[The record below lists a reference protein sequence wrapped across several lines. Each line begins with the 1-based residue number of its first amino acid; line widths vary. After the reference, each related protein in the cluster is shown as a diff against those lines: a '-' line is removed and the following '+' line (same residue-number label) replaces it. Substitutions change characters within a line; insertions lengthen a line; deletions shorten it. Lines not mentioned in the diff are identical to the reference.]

1 MRRKAALSQKVLIIG
16 YFGSGNA
23 GDEAILGSML
33 DGLRA
38 SRPDLSFVVPGEDPE
53 SIARRFGVQSFR
65 RSDFADLLRAVDTC
79 DAVLVGGGGLLHDI
93 WDPQPETFLTADHW
107 GLTYYC
113 GIPWLAAELGKPV
126 MLFAVGAG
134 PLLFA
139 EGRDLVRRLAE
150 SASVVT
156 VRDDASARLLAELT
170 AGTGA
175 APLPTA
181 DPVWTLPPPAE
192 SRRRALIA
200 ELGLE
205 GTRWLGLALRN
216 WDVGVSQ
223 EHWESEVL
231 AAAEAFARAH
241 SLGILFLPFQT
252 APTPLQ
258 DDAGLARRLAGK
270 ASSGTIRIAEGR
282 TAEDLAAII
291 SACDIVCGMRFH
303 AVLLACAAGVPAVA
317 IEYDPKVANLSAM
330 IQPPLPSVA
339 IDRMGRG
346 NLLAALEEG
355 WKRSGELREGE
366 RKLADAM
373 RSRAGENTRLALE
386 LLRNPPPLRE
396 RPAARRLFDDLVRI
410 ERARLS
416 GGQVPLVRPS
426 FSNDRAAP
434 GVVRIVALTFFDADG
449 AEVYFG
455 GAERYLLELSD
466 LLGSMGYRI
475 ELVQRARVPWVRYYR
490 GLRVVGVVPDSDD
503 FNLNSV
509 IRRTLRRRP
518 ELTIYLA
525 FYLAGTD
532 GPPGS
537 LGISHGIY
545 WDNPAFQGA
554 PAEFERHV
562 RRILDSID
570 GLERIVSVDTNTI
583 NWARANR
590 GSLIDK
596 FTYVPNFV
604 DRSEFH
610 PAPRNSPRIVVLYPR
625 RLSAERGFWLLAEIV
640 PRLIEERDDLDFRF
654 AGHADPREREAVEQL
669 SNRYPGRVVWQAIL
683 PEAMPAEYAA
693 ADIVVIPTVA
703 SEGTSLS
710 CLEAQASGKP
720 VIATRVGGLPDI
732 VIDGVN
738 GLLIEPSSAGLRAAI
753 ERLAAAP
760 DLRASL
766 GDNARAMSASFSIET
781 WRDRWR
787 NILRAHLPRRSAA
800 ASAWAR
806 RPRLTALFP
815 APVEPSGGG
824 ERGAVASA
832 VARMGIDV
840 FWVGPE
846 DPPAGVP
853 RLHPVA
859 LSVPLHLSRPQIF
872 VAEPAEADE
881 GQYPGAGVIQFGS
894 VPGPGGGARLPPSDH
909 PDFRAKLRALVRD
922 ALRRRRQ
929 EIEMTV
935 PESEPAA
942 DPSSPEDRLGLLPA
956 DPRALLLEQQERIIA
971 IRRTAAAERVEF
983 RRIIAEL
990 DARNRGHEQEHAR
1003 ARAYVDEL
1011 RAQQLAQQKALEKEA
1026 AVWRSIAELEQGERR
1041 RREHAEEE
1049 LARAR
1054 TELESIKA
1062 SRVWKLGMLYWRLLS
1077 FLRPSR
1083 GLPAE
1088 PGTPLPEE
1096 RPAPPLPDETPRPLP
1111 PVPAPALPEGLSPH
1125 PDGRYDVIILSIIDW
1140 DFRFQR
1146 PQQLARKFGQEGH
1159 RVFYV
1164 STTVFL
1170 PPDGPPFELVE
1181 KAPNVVELRLRS
1193 ARPLDVYGG
1202 HLSEEDV
1209 EVLEKAFS
1217 ELLATAAFGDFL
1229 VKVDIPFWAPLA
1241 LRLRDR
1247 FGAVVAYDCMDEWS
1261 NFPGFGPAVLQAESS
1276 LVRNAAMTIVS
1287 ADRLVEKHQALARE
1301 LLVVRN
1307 GVDAQHYEAFFGP
1320 NDLLGGA
1327 PRPIIGYYGALASW
1341 VDVPLLEKIAR
1352 RFADGTIVLAGGRFD
1367 IDLSPIENLPN
1378 VRLLGQRPYAEMP
1391 ALLWNFDV
1399 CIIPFQVN
1407 AITEATNPVKFY
1419 EYLWGEKPVV
1429 APNLTELKPFADL
1442 CYLARDADD
1451 FVRQIERALGEGPED
1466 PRRRRRRAAAVDNDW
1481 TARYRAI
1488 DTAVARFFP
1497 RVSVVVV
1504 TWGGHALTRACIE
1517 SLRAES
1523 WPNVEVIVVDNA
1535 STDATVPYLERVAA
1549 EDPRIRLILN
1559 STNRGFAAANNAG
1572 ARIATGE
1579 IIVLLNNDTVV
1590 PPGLLGRLTR
1600 RLIRDPG
1607 IGVLC
1612 PTTNFAGNEAKVD
1625 PDYSDISGLP
1635 AAAAR
1640 RARDHAGS
1648 AFPIEVAAMY
1658 CIAMRREVL
1667 AAVGPLDEAYGVGM
1681 FEDDD
1686 FSLRV
1691 RQAGFSV
1698 LCAEDAYVHHVGQ
1711 GSFRKLSP
1719 SQYQELW
1726 DRNKAYFEKKWG
1738 VTWRP
1743 HQPRA
1748 GTIASASKIGT

>member
-1 MRRKAALSQKVLIIG
+1 
-16 YFGSGNA
+16 
-23 GDEAILGSML
+23 
-33 DGLRA
+33 
-38 SRPDLSFVVPGEDPE
+38 
-53 SIARRFGVQSFR
+53 
-65 RSDFADLLRAVDTC
+65 
-79 DAVLVGGGGLLHDI
+79 
-93 WDPQPETFLTADHW
+93 
-107 GLTYYC
+107 
-113 GIPWLAAELGKPV
+113 
-126 MLFAVGAG
+126 
-134 PLLFA
+134 
-139 EGRDLVRRLAE
+139 
-150 SASVVT
+150 
-156 VRDDASARLLAELT
+156 
-170 AGTGA
+170 
-175 APLPTA
+175 
-181 DPVWTLPPPAE
+181 
-192 SRRRALIA
+192 
-200 ELGLE
+200 
-205 GTRWLGLALRN
+205 
-216 WDVGVSQ
+216 
-223 EHWESEVL
+223 
-231 AAAEAFARAH
+231 
-241 SLGILFLPFQT
+241 
-252 APTPLQ
+252 
-258 DDAGLARRLAGK
+258 
-270 ASSGTIRIAEGR
+270 
-282 TAEDLAAII
+282 
-291 SACDIVCGMRFH
+291 
-303 AVLLACAAGVPAVA
+303 
-317 IEYDPKVANLSAM
+317 
-330 IQPPLPSVA
+330 
-339 IDRMGRG
+339 
-346 NLLAALEEG
+346 
-355 WKRSGELREGE
+355 
-366 RKLADAM
+366 
-373 RSRAGENTRLALE
+373 
-386 LLRNPPPLRE
+386 
-396 RPAARRLFDDLVRI
+396 
-410 ERARLS
+410 
-416 GGQVPLVRPS
+416 
-426 FSNDRAAP
+426 
-434 GVVRIVALTFFDADG
+434 
-449 AEVYFG
+449 
-455 GAERYLLELSD
+455 
-466 LLGSMGYRI
+466 
-475 ELVQRARVPWVRYYR
+475 
-490 GLRVVGVVPDSDD
+490 
-503 FNLNSV
+503 
-509 IRRTLRRRP
+509 
-518 ELTIYLA
+518 
-525 FYLAGTD
+525 
-532 GPPGS
+532 
-537 LGISHGIY
+537 
-545 WDNPAFQGA
+545 
-554 PAEFERHV
+554 
-562 RRILDSID
+562 
-570 GLERIVSVDTNTI
+570 
-583 NWARANR
+583 
-590 GSLIDK
+590 
-596 FTYVPNFV
+596 
-604 DRSEFH
+604 
-610 PAPRNSPRIVVLYPR
+610 
-625 RLSAERGFWLLAEIV
+625 
-640 PRLIEERDDLDFRF
+640 
-654 AGHADPREREAVEQL
+654 
-669 SNRYPGRVVWQAIL
+669 
-683 PEAMPAEYAA
+683 
-693 ADIVVIPTVA
+693 
-703 SEGTSLS
+703 
-710 CLEAQASGKP
+710 
-720 VIATRVGGLPDI
+720 
-732 VIDGVN
+732 
-738 GLLIEPSSAGLRAAI
+738 
-753 ERLAAAP
+753 
-760 DLRASL
+760 
-766 GDNARAMSASFSIET
+766 
-781 WRDRWR
+781 
-787 NILRAHLPRRSAA
+787 
-800 ASAWAR
+800 
-806 RPRLTALFP
+806 
-815 APVEPSGGG
+815 
-824 ERGAVASA
+824 
-832 VARMGIDV
+832 
-840 FWVGPE
+840 
-846 DPPAGVP
+846 
-853 RLHPVA
+853 
-859 LSVPLHLSRPQIF
+859 
-872 VAEPAEADE
+872 
-881 GQYPGAGVIQFGS
+881 
-894 VPGPGGGARLPPSDH
+894 
-909 PDFRAKLRALVRD
+909 
-922 ALRRRRQ
+922 
-929 EIEMTV
+929 
-935 PESEPAA
+935 
-942 DPSSPEDRLGLLPA
+942 
-956 DPRALLLEQQERIIA
+956 
-971 IRRTAAAERVEF
+971 
-983 RRIIAEL
+983 
-990 DARNRGHEQEHAR
+990 
-1003 ARAYVDEL
+1003 
-1011 RAQQLAQQKALEKEA
+1011 
-1026 AVWRSIAELEQGERR
+1026 
-1041 RREHAEEE
+1041 
-1049 LARAR
+1049 
-1054 TELESIKA
+1054 
-1062 SRVWKLGMLYWRLLS
+1062 
-1077 FLRPSR
+1077 
-1083 GLPAE
+1083 
-1088 PGTPLPEE
+1088 LPEE